1 MYTVVVCPECRTGV
15 WFVKNQP
22 DRTSCIHCGH
32 TRKFKRFQHCHTTDD
47 SEEARIA
54 VAEVRAK
61 INDQMDLFEETYEA
75 GVLHDDPDS
84 FFDTE
89 SEAGAYFDEK
99 VEQLH
104 SNNGASSRSEQDI
117 IRDGI
122 RTQDYPSREEVVSYA
137 SEHSV
142 DSEKTEHVLRKLVN
156 QGKVIETGTGLTFL
170 E

>member
-1 MYTVVVCPECRTGV
+1 MPDWSVVCE
-15 WFVKNQP
+15 KQP

-32 TRKFKRFQHCHTTDD
+32 TRKFKRFQHCHTTDE

-104 SNNGASSRSEQDI
+104 SNNGASSRSNKTSSGTESEPKT
-117 IRDGI
+117 IRHGKRLCRMHRNTAWI
-122 RTQDYPSREEVVSYA
+122 
-137 SEHSV
+137 
-142 DSEKTEHVLRKLVN
+142 LRKRSMY
-156 QGKVIETGTGLTFL
+156 
-170 E
+170 